1 VLIYIIYF
9 NDAKK
14 TPSRFYLIQLN
25 R

>member
-14 TPSRFYLIQLN
+14 TPSIFYLVNLN

>member
-14 TPSRFYLIQLN
+14 TPSRFYLVDLN

>member
-14 TPSRFYLIQLN
+14 TASRFYLVDLN